1 MEAQLADG
9 RDELAAECAKL
20 DHMERRLVGSNAQR
34 QRELDRLRADARK
47 TESGA
52 ARLGEYHEQVRRAA
66 RHSGAI
72 LRNSARFRA
81 TV

>member
-20 DHMERRLVGSNAQR
+20 DHMERRLVGGNAQR

-66 RHSGAI
+66 RHSAQFSAI
-72 LRNSARFRA
+72 RRNSARNF
-81 TV
+81 